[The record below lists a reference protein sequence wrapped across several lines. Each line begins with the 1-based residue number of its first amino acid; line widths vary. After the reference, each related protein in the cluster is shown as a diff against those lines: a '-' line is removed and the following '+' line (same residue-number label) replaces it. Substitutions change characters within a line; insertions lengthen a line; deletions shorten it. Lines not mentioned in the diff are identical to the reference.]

1 VGIKPVPVIVRL
13 NGSLVLIWCALN
25 DFIAGTTLTKE
36 TREDADLVPSAALVA
51 VTVTWFPAAGK
62 EAGAVY
68 VPLALMEPL
77 DAGEMLH
84 VTALL
89 LELATVALNVLD
101 APTVRVTEEAPSD
114 TLTGRAKALST
125 VDAKAAN
132 NTSRAMRECFM

>member
-1 VGIKPVPVIVRL
+1 M
-13 NGSLVLIWCALN
+13 
-25 DFIAGTTLTKE
+25 
-36 TREDADLVPSAALVA
+36 
-51 VTVTWFPAAGK
+51 
-62 EAGAVY
+62 
-68 VPLALMEPL
+68 PLALMEPL